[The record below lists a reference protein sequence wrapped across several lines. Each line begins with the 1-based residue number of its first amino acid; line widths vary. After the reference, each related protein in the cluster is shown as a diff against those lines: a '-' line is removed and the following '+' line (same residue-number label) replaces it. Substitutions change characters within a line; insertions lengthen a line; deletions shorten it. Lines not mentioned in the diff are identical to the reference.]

1 MSDEDRPLASLHAA
15 MEARVDDAGGR
26 ARLARQRRL
35 GRLTAD
41 ERIAALVDEG
51 SFVEL
56 GRYVEHRHADASEV
70 LASNRP
76 PGDGLR
82 CGLARVDGRAVAVY
96 AHDPTVL
103 RGALGHA
110 ASRKLVRLYEL
121 ARPRRLPVVSLA
133 DSDGVRVEE
142 GTFAVHAYGEVI
154 DHTIAYGAEGGL
166 QLTLA
171 CGLCVGAAAY
181 QAALT
186 DFVGMVEG
194 QSFLFITGEKVT
206 EVVTGQRATL
216 DELGGPAMHAS
227 TTGACH
233 AVLPDEREGIAW
245 LKAMLAATS
254 PSVAADAT
262 DDPIDRATPEVE
274 ALVPEDQRRGY
285 DVHRVLEAV
294 VDRGSLLP
302 VSSAF
307 ARNLVTAFA
316 RLGGRAVALVAS
328 QPQHRAGCLDVDAS
342 RKGAHFV
349 RFAGK
354 LGLPV
359 VTFCDVPG
367 YWPGREQEQGGI
379 LPFGAELLHA
389 YGTCRSTRLAVILRK
404 SYGGANVLSYAA
416 DLRLALPTAQVA
428 PMGVDAATR
437 LHFPPLADDASP
449 EAHAHHDAERE
460 AFRARW
466 QARHGDVW
474 AAAREGYVDRVVAPE
489 DLRAAL
495 VGALTA
501 LESTR

>member
-1 MSDEDRPLASLHAA
+1 MSDEERSLAQLHAA
-15 MEARVDDAGGR
+15 LEARVDDAGGR

-35 GRLTAD
+35 GRMTAD

-51 SFVEL
+51 SFVEI
-56 GRYVEHRHADASEV
+56 GRYVEHRHADASDV

-82 CGLARVDGRAVAVY
+82 CGFARVEGRPVAVY
-96 AHDPTVL
+96 AHDPSVL

-110 ASRKLVRLYEL
+110 ASRKLVRLYEG
-121 ARPRRLPVVSLA
+121 ARARRLPIVSLA

-154 DHTIAYGAEGGL
+154 DQTIAYDVEGGL

-171 CGLCVGAAAY
+171 AGLCVGAAAY

-206 EVVTGQRATL
+206 EVVTGQRTTL
-216 DELGGPAMHAS
+216 DELGGPAMHS
-227 TTGACH
+227 SVTGACH
-233 AVLPDEREGIAW
+233 AVLADEPAGLAW
-245 LKAMLAATS
+245 LRAMLR
-254 PSVAADAT
+254 AT
-262 DDPIDRATPEVE
+262 DPSSCPCDDPLDRPTPEIGT
-274 ALVPEDQRRGY
+274 LVPEDQRRGY

-294 VDRGSLLP
+294 VDEGSLLP
-302 VSSAF
+302 VSSGF

-349 RFAGK
+349 RFAAK
-354 LGLPV
+354 RGLPV

-367 YWPGREQEQGGI
+367 YWPGKEQEQGGI
-379 LPFGAELLHA
+379 LPFGAELLRA
-389 YGTCRSTRLAVILRK
+389 YGTCRTPKLAVILRK

-416 DLRLALPTAQVA
+416 EYRLALPTAQVA

-437 LHFPPLADDASP
+437 LYFPPVADGTSDEERAVR
-449 EAHAHHDAERE
+449 DAERE

-466 QARHGDVW
+466 QMLHGDVSSP
-474 AAAREGYVDRVVAPE
+474 AREGYVDRIVAPSE
-489 DLRAAL
+489 LRSAVAAAL
-495 VGALTA
+495 GALEGT
-501 LESTR
+501 

>member
-1 MSDEDRPLASLHAA
+1 MSDEERTLASLHAA
-15 MEARVDDAGGR
+15 MEARVDDGGGR
-26 ARLARQRRL
+26 ARQARQRRL

-41 ERIAALVDEG
+41 ERIARLVDAG

-56 GRYVEHRHADASEV
+56 GRYVEHRHADVSDV

-82 CGLARVDGRAVAVY
+82 CGLARVDGAPVAVY

-110 ASRKLVRLYEL
+110 ASRKLVRLYDL
-121 ARPRRLPVVSLA
+121 AIAKGLPVLSLA

-154 DHTIAYGAEGGL
+154 DRTIAHAGL
-166 QLTLA
+166 QLTLVS
-171 CGLCVGAAAY
+171 GLCVGAAAY

-206 EVVTGQRATL
+206 EVVTGQRTTL
-216 DELGGPAMHAS
+216 EELGGPAMHS
-227 TTGACH
+227 TLTGACH
-233 AVLPDEREGIAW
+233 AVLADEDAGLGW
-245 LKAMLAATS
+245 LRAMLAATTRARS
-254 PSVAADAT
+254 DS
-262 DDPIDRATPEVE
+262 DDPIARETPEIG

-285 DVHRVLEAV
+285 DVHRVLEAL

-302 VSSAF
+302 TSPSF
-307 ARNLVTAFA
+307 ARNLVTAFG

-349 RFAGK
+349 RFASK
-354 LGLPV
+354 RGLPV
-359 VTFCDVPG
+359 ITLCDVPG
-367 YWPGREQEQGGI
+367 YWPGKEQEQGGI

-389 YGTCRSTRLAVILRK
+389 YGTCTTPRIAVILRK

-416 DLRLALPTAQVA
+416 DYRLALPTAQVA

-437 LHFPPLADDASP
+437 VLFPPLADDASD
-449 EAHAHHDAERE
+449 EERARYAVERE
-460 AFRARW
+460 AFRSRW
-466 QARHGDVW
+466 ELLHGDVW
-474 AAAREGYVDRVVAPE
+474 SAAREGYVDRVVRPE
-489 DLRAAL
+489 ELRAAL
-495 VGALTA
+495 VGALA
-501 LESTR
+501 AVEGTR